1 MNIGS
6 NLKIIRNRKQLTQKQ
21 LAEMIEVSTITIQN
35 YENNRREPKMDTLN
49 KIAETLNISVNE
61 LLNYEELEQQRI
73 QFIRNYYK
81 KYPDDKKISNIVK
94 KINDG
99 EALSD
104 EDIQDI
110 DGYKKA
116 DIIARDFDTYDVPCV
131 RGPENEAF
139 DLFKRLLKSLG
150 YTYEDLGCSDIVL
163 FARIKAQIE
172 LEIKMANENKE
183 KLNGNI

>member
-49 KIAETLNISVNE
+49 KIAETLNVSVNE
-61 LLNYEELEQQRI
+61 LLNYAELEKQRI
-73 QFIRNYYK
+73 QFIKDYYE
-81 KYPDDKKISNIVK
+81 KYPNDKKILNIVK
-94 KINDG
+94 KINAG
-99 EALSD
+99 EPLSD
-104 EDIQDI
+104 EDIQNI

-116 DIIARDFDTYDVPCV
+116 DIIARDFDAYDVPCV
-131 RGPENEAF
+131 RGPEEESF
-139 DLFKRLLKSLG
+139 ELFKRLLKSLG
-150 YTYEDLGCSDIVL
+150 YTNDDLGSSDIVL

-172 LEIKMANENKE
+172 LEIKMANKNKE
-183 KLNGNI
+183 RLNGNV